1 MAEAD
6 LRSKPAVVE
15 PEPAEEQPWRGEDR
29 EEDRSRRQRA
39 RSYFRE
45 HPNAKW
51 WILAISII
59 VVVAG
64 ILVWRYYAVRE
75 TTDDAQI
82 DGHIAPVSARVSG
95 TAINVYVEDNTYV
108 HAGDLLVQ
116 LDPKDYQVAVDR
128 AQSELADAE
137 ANARAAGAGVP
148 VTYTSTSSN
157 LQTAE
162 ANLAAAQKEV
172 DAAEARFRDAEAQ
185 HNLATRDLQRFKQ
198 LVAKQEIPQQRY
210 DTAVTTE
217 QQAAAAVDAAQAG
230 VLTAQSHVRQAQA
243 QVAGA
248 KTVPQ
253 QVAITRSRAGA
264 AAAQVQRARAALEQV
279 QLNLQYAAVRAPVSG
294 IVDKRSVE
302 PGQTIQPGQ
311 PLFAIV
317 MIDDLWVTANY
328 KETQVRNMRP
338 GESTTIHVD
347 ATGKDYKGHVES
359 MGGATGARFS
369 LLPPENATGNFVK
382 VVQRVPIRIA
392 IDPNQDPQHALR
404 PGMSVEPTILT
415 K

>member
-1 MAEAD
+1 MAETD
-6 LRSKPAVVE
+6 LRSKPAVAE
-15 PEPAEEQPWRGEDR
+15 PEPAEEQPWRGE
-29 EEDRSRRQRA
+29 EQEVSRRQRA
-39 RSYFRE
+39 RSFFRE

-51 WILAISII
+51 WLLAIIII
-59 VVVAG
+59 VAIAAV
-64 ILVWRYYAVRE
+64 LVWRYYAVRE

-95 TAINVYVEDNTYV
+95 TAVNVYVEDNVYV
-108 HAGDLLVQ
+108 HAGDLLAQ
-116 LDPKDYQVAVDR
+116 LDPKDYQVAVAR

-137 ANARAAGAGVP
+137 ANARAAGTGVP
-148 VTYTSTSSN
+148 VMYTSTSSN

-172 DAAEARFRDAEAQ
+172 DAAEARLRDAQAQ
-185 HNLATRDLQRFKQ
+185 HNLAVEDLARFKQ

-210 DTAVTTE
+210 DTAVSAE

-230 VLTAQSHVRQAQA
+230 VLTAQSHVRQAEA

-264 AAAQVQRARAALEQV
+264 AEAQVEKARAALEQV
-279 QLNLQYAAVRAPVSG
+279 QLNLQYTTVRAPVSG
-294 IVDKRSVE
+294 IVSKRSVE
-302 PGQTIQPGQ
+302 PGQTVQPGQ

-328 KETQVRNMRP
+328 KETQLTNMKPRQAA
-338 GESTTIHVD
+338 TIHVD
-347 ATGKDYKGHVES
+347 ATGKTYKGRVES

-382 VVQRVPIRIA
+382 VVQRIPVRIA
-392 IDPNQDPQHALR
+392 IEPNQDPEHKLR
-404 PGMSVEPTILT
+404 PGMSAEPTVLT

>member
-1 MAEAD
+1 VAETD
-6 LRSKPAVVE
+6 LRSKPAVAE
-15 PEPAEEQPWRGEDR
+15 PEPAEEQPWRGEEH
-29 EEDRSRRQRA
+29 EEVSRRQRA
-39 RSYFRE
+39 RSFFRE

-51 WILAISII
+51 WLLAIII
-59 VVVAG
+59 IIAIAAV
-64 ILVWRYYAVRE
+64 LVWRYYAVRE

-95 TAINVYVEDNTYV
+95 TAVNVYVEDNVYV
-108 HAGDLLVQ
+108 HAGDLLAQ
-116 LDPKDYQVAVDR
+116 LDPKDYQVAIAR

-137 ANARAAGAGVP
+137 ANARAAGTGVP
-148 VTYTSTSSN
+148 VMFTSTSSN

-162 ANLAAAQKEV
+162 ANLAASQKEV
-172 DAAEARFRDAEAQ
+172 DAAEARLRDAQAQ
-185 HNLATRDLQRFKQ
+185 HNLAVQDLARFKQ
-198 LVAKQEIPQQRY
+198 LVQKQEIPQQRY
-210 DTAVTTE
+210 DTAVSAE

-230 VLTAQSHVRQAQA
+230 VLTAQSHVRQAEA

-264 AAAQVQRARAALEQV
+264 AEAQVQKARAALEQA
-279 QLNLQYAAVRAPVSG
+279 QLNLQYTTVRAPVSG
-294 IVDKRSVE
+294 IVSKRSVE
-302 PGQTIQPGQ
+302 PGQTVQPGQ

-328 KETQVRNMRP
+328 KETQLTNMRP
-338 GESTTIHVD
+338 GQTATIHVD
-347 ATGKDYKGHVES
+347 ATGKTYKGHVES
-359 MGGATGARFS
+359 IGGATGARFS

-382 VVQRVPIRIA
+382 VVQRIPVRIA
-392 IDPNQDPQHALR
+392 IEPNQDPEHKLR
-404 PGMSVEPTILT
+404 PGMSVEPTVLT

>member
-1 MAEAD
+1 MD
-6 LRSKPAVVE
+6 LRSKPAVAE
-15 PEPAEEQPWRGEDR
+15 PEPAEEQPWRGDEREDV
-29 EEDRSRRQRA
+29 SRRQRA
-39 RSYFRE
+39 RSFFRE
-45 HPNAKW
+45 HPHAKW
-51 WILAISII
+51 WLLAIFLII
-59 VVVAG
+59 VVAA
-64 ILVWRYYAVRE
+64 LLLWRYYAVRE
-75 TTDDAQI
+75 TTDDAQM

-95 TAINVYVEDNTYV
+95 TAVNVYVDDNVYV

-116 LDPKDYQVAVDR
+116 LDPKDYQVAMVR

-137 ANARAAGAGVP
+137 ANARAAGTGVP
-148 VTYTSTSSN
+148 LTYTNTSSN

-172 DAAEARFRDAEAQ
+172 DAAQARLRDAQAQ
-185 HNLATRDLQRFKQ
+185 HNLATQDLQRFKQ

-210 DTAVTTE
+210 DTAVSAE

-230 VLTAQSHVRQAQA
+230 VLSAQSHVRQAEA

-264 AAAQVQRARAALEQV
+264 AEAQVQKARAALEQA
-279 QLNLQYAAVRAPVSG
+279 QLNLQYATVRAPVSG
-294 IVDKRSVE
+294 IVDKRAVE
-302 PGQTIQPGQ
+302 PGQTVQPGQ

-328 KETQVRNMRP
+328 KETQLKDMKP
-338 GESTTIHVD
+338 GQPATISVD
-347 ATGKDYKGHVES
+347 ATGKSYKGHIES
-359 MGGATGARFS
+359 IGGATGARFS

-382 VVQRVPIRIA
+382 VVQRIPVRIA

-404 PGMSVEPTILT
+404 PGMSVEPTVLT
-415 K
+415 NK